1 MASTLKREAHV
12 SLPSLPANRRSRGV
26 LGLGSTLASIRRRS
40 LQGFSLFPMLFSV
53 AVVTLLSRLRC
64 LARTIGDQFRQAGNG
79 HKARILKVL
88 FGKLHAKAIF
98 NLRHE
103 FNHFERSQQSGVKV
117 ICGQKLGSISL
128 EFPAADKPG
137 AQPFRSLFFQF
148 VTHTGRHLSI
158 AMQRTGE
165 PSQPFNLSGR
175 TTSSTSC
182 DVRDFKLQMYSTSTT
197 PAPSKTL

>member
-1 MASTLKREAHV
+1 MASTLKREGRV

-26 LGLGSTLASIRRRS
+26 LGLGSTLASFDAGRFKASHSSPCCFRRS
-40 LQGFSLFPMLFSV
+40 RYASISASLPGQNDRRSV
-53 AVVTLLSRLRC
+53 PP
-64 LARTIGDQFRQAGNG
+64 GRQRSQSADLESPV
-79 HKARILKVL
+79 R
-88 FGKLHAKAIF
+88 KLHAKAIF